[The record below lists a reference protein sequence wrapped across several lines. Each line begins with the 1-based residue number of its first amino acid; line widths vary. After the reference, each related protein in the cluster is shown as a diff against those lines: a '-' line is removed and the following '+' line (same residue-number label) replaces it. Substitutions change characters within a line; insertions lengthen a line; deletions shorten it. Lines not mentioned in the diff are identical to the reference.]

1 LKVQMMARTLHTRL
15 PLGPAAGV
23 RARRSLESFRPY
35 LDRHSFEALRLLV
48 TELVNNSLKH
58 SGRPEGDP
66 IDLRVEVA
74 AGRVRAEVVDQG
86 TAAPV
91 IHPGDD
97 GHRESG
103 WGLFLLDRLAEDW
116 GFTSGGPTR
125 VWFEMSTRPG
135 VRPLLPWPSSQAGTA

>member
-1 LKVQMMARTLHTRL
+1 MARTLNTRL
-15 PLGPAAGV
+15 PLDPTAGV

-35 LDRHSFEALRLLV
+35 LDRHSFDALRLLV
-48 TELVNNSLKH
+48 TELVNNSIKH

-66 IDLRVEVA
+66 IDLTVELA
-74 AGRVRAEVVDQG
+74 EGTVRAEVVDQG
-86 TAAPV
+86 TAAPL
-91 IHPGDD
+91 PQPADN

-125 VWFEMSTRPG
+125 VWFELSTRPG
-135 VRPLLPWPSSQAGTA
+135 DRPLLPWPSSQAGSA